1 MNIKYNINNQ
11 IEYINNNEMTFY
23 ILFNQEF
30 QNYNINYLYLYIN
43 KFQKI
48 YNKIFQNIF
57 KKLDIYNQYNCLLSF
72 EDLISKYSL
81 VIKILINNKKFKNN
95 GYNIFLLCLKE
106 NYKSIEYFYEK
117 IIINFSMY
125 ENNVLNLKIYHKIL
139 LSFLKIIGI
148 LLKFSIYFNKLSLT
162 KKLLLLY
169 LNILKNIYN
178 NYKLKDSEEI
188 NNYKYNFCFCLFN
201 VSIFSVI
208 NYLPLKISIELSN
221 LVKFIYS
228 KNYDEELNINEKILL
243 FKNIYNLGFYNYI
256 YGNNKEAINNLIE
269 SKNKLLQLTNLFSQE
284 YLFQNKINTIDAI
297 SKNSLFVIKNDE
309 ENFKTSSKTIKK
321 SDYLNNI
328 YSNEQTFIK
337 KIKNNILYQF
347 EKKIYLKEKILKNI
361 ELTIGEIEL
370 DNNNYVS
377 AYKHIQ
383 EALNYL
389 KKNLEKPN
397 NSTLLNKKYKIKS
410 SIIKQNENN
419 FSIEKR
425 KIEKLLSEIEKQCE
439 NNVQNK
445 NSNELNENKK
455 NKKNYESS
463 KLIIKELEKFF
474 IFLCSLNL
482 YQIQILND
490 SQPEINIIKQR
501 NDLPIFFSNNF
512 KDCLTQNQRNLLN
525 NISNLAL
532 SRCNILKNPME
543 KIELK
548 NFNFNYFIIKEK
560 KYDDYIDK
568 KQINNIEDI
577 NNNNN
582 IENKNF
588 KKIIESE
595 NINQETK
602 NYLIEN
608 SKYVLKILKKS
619 SDEEVMNLIDNPKI
633 LINPINK
640 YIKKNKENIQNKNYE
655 EEDKNDDKINNSKKS
670 LEEYYNNDSHESKNI
685 INNLDSNSILEENK
699 EYLLNNIDIVIRTG
713 DNLI

>member
-1 MNIKYNINNQ
+1 MNNKYNINNQ
-11 IEYINNNEMTFY
+11 IEYINNNEMTFN
-23 ILFNQEF
+23 ILFNKEI

-48 YNKIFQNIF
+48 YNTIFQNIF

-81 VIKILINNKKFKNN
+81 VIKILINNKNFKNN
-95 GYNIFLLCLKE
+95 GNNIFLLCLKE

-117 IIINFSMY
+117 IINNISIY
-125 ENNVLNLKIYHKIL
+125 EKNILNLKIYHKIL

-148 LLKFSIYFNKLSLT
+148 LLKFSNYFNKLSLT

-221 LVKFIYS
+221 LVKLIYS
-228 KNYDEELNINEKILL
+228 KNYDEEININEKILL

-361 ELTIGEIEL
+361 ELTISEIEL

-383 EALNYL
+383 IALNYL

-425 KIEKLLSEIEKQCE
+425 KIEKLLSEIEKQYE
-439 NNVQNK
+439 NSIQNK
-445 NSNELNENKK
+445 NINELNENKK

-501 NDLPIFFSNNF
+501 NDLPLFFSNNF

-548 NFNFNYFIIKEK
+548 NFNFNYFIIKEQ

-568 KQINNIEDI
+568 KQLNNIEDI
-577 NNNNN
+577 NNNNI

-602 NYLIEN
+602 NYLIDN
-608 SKYVLKILKKS
+608 YKYVLKILKKS

-633 LINPINK
+633 IINPINK
-640 YIKKNKENIQNKNYE
+640 FIKKNKENIDKNIYE
-655 EEDKNDDKINNSKKS
+655 EEDKKDDIINNSKKS
-670 LEEYYNNDSHESKNI
+670 LENYDNDSYESKNL

-699 EYLLNNIDIVIRTG
+699 EYLFNNIDFILRTG
-713 DNLI
+713 ENFK

>member
-11 IEYINNNEMTFY
+11 IEYINNNEMTFN

-48 YNKIFQNIF
+48 YNTIFQNIF

-81 VIKILINNKKFKNN
+81 VIKILINNKIFKNN
-95 GYNIFLLCLKE
+95 GNNIFLLCLKE

-117 IIINFSMY
+117 IINNFSMY

-243 FKNIYNLGFYNYI
+243 FKNIYNLGFYNYV

-269 SKNKLLQLTNLFSQE
+269 SKNKLLQLTSLFSQE

-525 NISNLAL
+525 NLSNLAL
-532 SRCNILKNPME
+532 SRYNILKNPMG

-548 NFNFNYFIIKEK
+548 NFNFDYFNINDNLDNDK
-560 KYDDYIDK
+560 KYIK
-568 KQINNIEDI
+568 KSNSVDNI
-577 NNNNN
+577 NNNRK
-582 IENKNF
+582 EDKNF
-588 KKIIESE
+588 KKLIDNE

-602 NYLIEN
+602 KYLIEN
-608 SKYVLKILKKS
+608 YKYVIKILKKS
-619 SDEEVMNLIDNPKI
+619 SDEDIMNFINNPEI
-633 LINPINK
+633 LIKPINTF
-640 YIKKNKENIQNKNYE
+640 IKKNKENIYNKNYE
-655 EEDKNDDKINNSKKS
+655 EEDKNENKKENSKTS
-670 LEEYYNNDSHESKNI
+670 LEYYNINSHESNNI

>member
-1 MNIKYNINNQ
+1 MNNKYNINNQ
-11 IEYINNNEMTFY
+11 IEYINNNEMTFN
-23 ILFNQEF
+23 ILFNKEI

-48 YNKIFQNIF
+48 YNTIFQNIF

-81 VIKILINNKKFKNN
+81 VIKILINNKNFKNN
-95 GYNIFLLCLKE
+95 GNNIFLLCLKE

-117 IIINFSMY
+117 IINNISVY
-125 ENNVLNLKIYHKIL
+125 EKNILNLKIYHKIL

-148 LLKFSIYFNKLSLT
+148 LLKFSNYFNKLSLT

-169 LNILKNIYN
+169 LNSLKNIYN
-178 NYKLKDSEEI
+178 NYKLKDLEEI

-221 LVKFIYS
+221 LVKLIYS
-228 KNYDEELNINEKILL
+228 KNYDEEININEKILL

-256 YGNNKEAINNLIE
+256 YGNNNEAINNLIE
-269 SKNKLLQLTNLFSQE
+269 SKNKLLQLTSLFPQE
-284 YLFQNKINTIDAI
+284 YLFHNKINTIDAI

-328 YSNEQTFIK
+328 YSNEQIFSK
-337 KIKNNILYQF
+337 KNKNNFLYQF

-361 ELTIGEIEL
+361 ELTISEIEL

-383 EALNYL
+383 IALNYL

-397 NSTLLNKKYKIKS
+397 NFTLLNKKYKIKS

-425 KIEKLLSEIEKQCE
+425 KIEKLLSEIEKQYE
-439 NNVQNK
+439 NIIQNK
-445 NSNELNENKK
+445 NLNELNENKK

-463 KLIIKELEKFF
+463 NLIIKELEKFF

-548 NFNFNYFIIKEK
+548 NFNFNYFIINDQ

-568 KQINNIEDI
+568 KELNNIEDI
-577 NNNNN
+577 NNNNI

-595 NINQETK
+595 NFNQETK
-602 NYLIEN
+602 NYLIDN
-608 SKYVLKILKKS
+608 YKYVLKILKKS

-640 YIKKNKENIQNKNYE
+640 FIKKNKENIDKNNYE
-655 EEDKNDDKINNSKKS
+655 EEDKKDDIINNSKKS
-670 LEEYYNNDSHESKNI
+670 LENYDNDSYESKNI

-699 EYLLNNIDIVIRTG
+699 EYLFNNIDFILRTG
-713 DNLI
+713 ENFK